1 MNVIETTAPI
11 KIEELKKYFADKE
24 TFYVIDYEASDL
36 KGAKLLTYLS
46 NLDIPSDI
54 KLDRNSALFTEL
66 LLEYLNT
73 PFLVNIPALEKETIL
88 LLLEYKSVGT
98 FGYADFIVANKDLLD
113 KWSAILDSL
122 ILFNTY
128 CINSDEYKE
137 GVKLMDRYD
146 DNFTIGANFVSL
158 LKYEDFYDFYTTID
172 NKNFKYHDAYFN
184 NYMFKG
190 KNLYNFW
197 ATPSNPIFL
206 MTWAAIA
213 DEFDSQ
219 EFVLAV
225 KKDIEEIQSVPSI

>member
-1 MNVIETTAPI
+1 MNIIETTAPI

-54 KLDRNSALFTEL
+54 KLSKSSPLFNEL

-73 PFLVNIPALEKETIL
+73 PFLVNIPMLEKEAIR
-88 LLLEYKSVGT
+88 LLLEYKKVSE
-98 FGYADFIVANKDLLD
+98 FGYAEFIAANKDLLD
-113 KWSAILDSL
+113 KWASILDSL

-128 CINSDEYKE
+128 CVNSEEFKDSIRQME
-137 GVKLMDRYD
+137 RYD
-146 DNFTIGANFVSL
+146 NNYVIGANFVSL

-172 NKNFKYHDAYFN
+172 NNNFKYHEAYFN

-197 ATPSNPIFL
+197 ATTSNPVFI
-206 MTWAAIA
+206 MTWAATA
-213 DEFDSQ
+213 DEFDSAG
-219 EFVLAV
+219 FIDAV
-225 KKDIEEIQSVPSI
+225 KKDIEELQSVSLI

>member
-1 MNVIETTAPI
+1 MNIIETTAPI

-54 KLDRNSALFTEL
+54 KLSKSSPLFNEL

-73 PFLVNIPALEKETIL
+73 PFLVNIPMLEKETIR
-88 LLLEYKSVGT
+88 LLLEYKKVAV
-98 FGYADFIVANKDLLD
+98 FGYADFITANKELLD
-113 KWSAILDSL
+113 KWASILDSL

-128 CINSDEYKE
+128 CVNSDEYKDSIRQME
-137 GVKLMDRYD
+137 RYD
-146 DNFTIGANFVSL
+146 NNYVIGANFVSL

-172 NKNFKYHDAYFN
+172 SKNFKYHEAYFN

-197 ATPSNPIFL
+197 ANTSNPVFI
-206 MTWAAIA
+206 MTWAATA
-213 DEFDSQ
+213 EEFDSVGFI
-219 EFVLAV
+219 EAV
-225 KKDIEEIQSVPSI
+225 KKDIEELQSVSLV